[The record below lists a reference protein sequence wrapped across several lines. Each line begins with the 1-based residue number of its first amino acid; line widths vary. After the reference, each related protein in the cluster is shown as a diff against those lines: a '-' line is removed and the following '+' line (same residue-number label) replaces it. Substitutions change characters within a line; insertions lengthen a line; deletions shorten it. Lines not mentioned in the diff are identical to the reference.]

1 MAKKISQIASLIAIV
16 FTIYS
21 CSNDS
26 LKSNSTESVPEKNVD
41 YNYSPAE
48 LETMDLINEYRV
60 SNGLNALEKIN
71 YISVKSEEHNNY
83 MITNDIVSHDDFVA
97 RSEDII
103 KVLGVKKV
111 SENIAYNYNTPQG
124 ALNAWLDSPEHKKN
138 ILGDHTNFGISI
150 TQNPING
157 KKYYTNI
164 FVKY

>member
-26 LKSNSTESVPEKNVD
+26 LSSNPKESVPEKTVD

-48 LETMDLINEYRV
+48 LETMDLINKYRV

-71 YISVKSEEHNNY
+71 YISVKSQEHNNY

-111 SENIAYNYNTPQG
+111 GENIAYNYNTPQA
-124 ALNAWLDSPEHKKN
+124 ALNAWINSPEHKKN
-138 ILGDHTNFGISI
+138 ILGDYTNFGISI
-150 TQNPING
+150 TQNPANG

-164 FVKY
+164 FVK